1 MYYCI
6 YIIHYKCPGLI
17 YSRVRCPREAERGKY
32 YGSNTRCCRHLVQT
46 VREREKIVAVSRPL
60 AHRLPPPPSP
70 TLGRSCRDGP
80 YPTRPGLTENSPS
93 LSSHWQMIGQSRT
106 RGRIQNGRRPFGGP
120 DWPATIPPTNRTA
133 GSVIFFAGKEGPGRN
148 TLCAADVMT
157 APELF
162 WQEVCV
168 CVWVS
173 VCLAAAHS
181 RHLARKVLSPPP
193 QTGLSLTV
201 WPPSRR
207 PPGDDFDKHNQVFE
221 KKLYGM
227 N

>member
-1 MYYCI
+1 M
-6 YIIHYKCPGLI
+6 
-17 YSRVRCPREAERGKY
+17 PRTDLFKSQVPKRGGTGKILRFQHQVLSSL
-32 YGSNTRCCRHLVQT
+32 GPNSE
-46 VREREKIVAVSRPL
+46 RERKNSCRIPATSTP
-60 AHRLPPPPSP
+60 PPPPSP

-93 LSSHWQMIGQSRT
+93 LSSRWQMIGQSRT

-162 WQEVCV
+162 
-168 CVWVS
+168 
-173 VCLAAAHS
+173 
-181 RHLARKVLSPPP
+181 
-193 QTGLSLTV
+193 
-201 WPPSRR
+201 
-207 PPGDDFDKHNQVFE
+207 
-221 KKLYGM
+221 
-227 N
+227 